1 MKPEAVVK
9 TAEFHSCGVERRLWL
24 TRDILA
30 RPATDERLSQAPY
43 RRTRRQLSC
52 RRLSQSYTAV
62 QQYFWP
68 VLLRGDILKRQAVRG
83 AGMALAISLVAAWS
97 APAAADSI
105 CGPGKQL
112 ASNAWACI
120 PETSVSRSN
129 SSNNTAAAIGAAAGI
144 LGIVGALAGQLT
156 PTDNV
161 GQASL
166 DTKDAGNASRMMNR
180 SGFLNMQ
187 KGNFSRAATAF
198 KLAAESA
205 RKAQNWDEATQ
216 NDKNWSIA
224 VAHGHLQAA
233 VKAETKG
240 DVRAAS
246 KSYHAAIVMAQTIG
260 DNDLVQQ
267 LQRHNDDLV
276 SKAKKAGKGKETI
289 PTGSQCANIN
299 GVLRCQ

>member
-1 MKPEAVVK
+1 
-9 TAEFHSCGVERRLWL
+9 
-24 TRDILA
+24 
-30 RPATDERLSQAPY
+30 
-43 RRTRRQLSC
+43 
-52 RRLSQSYTAV
+52 
-62 QQYFWP
+62 
-68 VLLRGDILKRQAVRG
+68 
-83 AGMALAISLVAAWS
+83 MALAISLVAAWS

-276 SKAKKAGKGKETI
+276 RKAKKVGKGKETI
-289 PTGSQCANIN
+289 PTGSQCANVN

>member
-1 MKPEAVVK
+1 
-9 TAEFHSCGVERRLWL
+9 
-24 TRDILA
+24 
-30 RPATDERLSQAPY
+30 
-43 RRTRRQLSC
+43 
-52 RRLSQSYTAV
+52 
-62 QQYFWP
+62 
-68 VLLRGDILKRQAVRG
+68 
-83 AGMALAISLVAAWS
+83 MALTISLFAAWS

-112 ASNAWACI
+112 ASNAWACV
-120 PETSVSRSN
+120 PESSVSRSN

-166 DTKDAGNASRMMNR
+166 DTKGAGNASRMMNR

-267 LQRHNDDLV
+267 LQHHNDDLV
-276 SKAKKAGKGKETI
+276 RKAKKAGKAGETI
-289 PTGSQCANIN
+289 PTGSQCANVN

>member
-1 MKPEAVVK
+1 MTDPWHFDKP
-9 TAEFHSCGVERRLWL
+9 SNERAIEPSNIADNCRW
-24 TRDILA
+24 T
-30 RPATDERLSQAPY
+30 
-43 RRTRRQLSC
+43 SC
-52 RRLSQSYTAV
+52 REFSHSYTAATV
-62 QQYFWP
+62 F
-68 VLLRGDILKRQAVRG
+68 LACFTAGDIVKGQPARSA
-83 AGMALAISLVAAWS
+83 AMALAISVLGFATMS
-97 APAAADSI
+97 ASADNI
-105 CGPGKQL
+105 CGPGKEL
-112 ASNAWACI
+112 APNSWACI
-120 PETSVSRSN
+120 PETSVSRST

-166 DTKDAGNASRMMNR
+166 DTEGAGNASRMMNR

-246 KSYHAAIVMAQTIG
+246 KSYHAAIVTAQTIG
-260 DNDLVQQ
+260 DNDLVRQ

-276 SKAKKAGKGKETI
+276 RKAKKAGKGKETI
-289 PTGSQCANIN
+289 PTGSQCANVN